1 MAVRTREELMAQL
14 STVLGENDS
23 DDALSL
29 IEDVRDTLGE
39 NSNVERIHEL
49 EQQVEDV
56 EKNWRKKYRDTF
68 FSGTPDPEEDPE
80 EEKRPRTFD
89 ELFKTE

>member
-1 MAVRTREELMAQL
+1 MAVRTREEIMTQL
-14 STVLGENDS
+14 SAVLGENDS

-49 EQQVEDV
+49 EQQVQDV
-56 EKNWRKKYRDTF
+56 DKNWRKKYRDTF
-68 FSGTPDPEEDPE
+68 FSETTDPEEDPE